1 MTTSIV
7 EQSDG
12 TSYVVL
18 TWETGEHQV
27 VDVTDAYSREELA
40 QIDVESFLGNV
51 AFNYALLGSQCADD
65 EKMPYQYEVEDA
77 FI

>member
-1 MTTSIV
+1 MATSII

-12 TSYVVL
+12 TSFVVV
-18 TWETGEHQV
+18 TGDAGEHQV
-27 VDVTDAYSREELA
+27 VDVTEAYSREELA

-51 AFNYALLGSQCADD
+51 VFSDTLLGNPDAADKRMSCKYD
-65 EKMPYQYEVEDA
+65 VDDA